1 MNLLMFLLFA
11 LLLTVHCYC
20 EGASSNTL
28 DEGIKIDQ
36 EKANTFIRR
45 QKRAYPYSERYYEMF
60 KSPMEMRQEQ
70 CEHYAPCNYYSEIV
84 GFPTAYRHYFG
95 NI

>member
-11 LLLTVHCYC
+11 LLLTVPCCC
-20 EGASSNTL
+20 EG
-28 DEGIKIDQ
+28 GIKIDQ

-84 GFPTAYRHYFG
+84 GFPTAYRRYFG
-95 NI
+95 SI